1 MPARAST
8 ITSDEAGRGWR
19 LLSLRCDFAVT
30 SLLHR
35 HDNATRYPCFL
46 STTTTPSGPALA
58 LLLSRHTYT
67 MELLDLPDELLE
79 KTFDEVRRAKEGSR
93 AIHSMLTVC
102 RRTSVSLAVASL
114 SSASLIVMVK
124 RTAEKTML
132 YSVQIKTLQ
141 QLELFAC
148 KIACRPMT
156 YDSPAGGPG
165 RHVRDFCVLGEPRIV
180 FQVKPLDLTP
190 WTDPITSLLTA
201 LPLLRC
207 FRLDAVFMTRDV
219 ILSLIT
225 GHLKSLTLQITFD
238 HDISVDVLRHV
249 GQLKSLEH
257 LHITYDGCVDDE
269 GVDET
274 FTNFDALVLPN
285 VKQFAWSSDFI
296 GDAEADY
303 VGSCRFHEACNVFLS
318 LEYDCDDDLSTIL
331 APFFAAHSLASV
343 TLNTSDNIIAYLAS
357 QLVAVDDVK
366 LTLVVPPLELLE
378 QGRLPSRLKIVI
390 DLFFDIHDGDEQD
403 DPHFWEFLRAMP
415 SFSER
420 GSRVTEL
427 SILTE
432 VNLAAPFKTLGR
444 EFRWSGETEPRYS
457 RFVKQLIPE
466 ATRLYKEGVVIVD
479 EKGQKVMQLT

>member
-1 MPARAST
+1 M
-8 ITSDEAGRGWR
+8 G
-19 LLSLRCDFAVT
+19 
-30 SLLHR
+30 
-35 HDNATRYPCFL
+35 
-46 STTTTPSGPALA
+46 
-58 LLLSRHTYT
+58 
-67 MELLDLPDELLE
+67 LLDLPDELLE

-93 AIHSMLTVC
+93 AVHSMLTVC
-102 RRTSVSLAVASL
+102 RRTSVSLAVGFL
-114 SSASLIVMVK
+114 SSASLIVVAK
-124 RTAEKTML
+124 RIAEQTML
-132 YSVQIKTLQ
+132 HSVQIKTLQ
-141 QLELFAC
+141 QLEVFAC
-148 KIACRPMT
+148 KIAYRPMT

-165 RHVRDFCVLGEPRIV
+165 RHVHNFCILGHPRIMD
-180 FQVKPLDLTP
+180 QDKLLDLTP
-190 WTDPITSLLTA
+190 WT

-207 FRLDAVFMTRDV
+207 FTLDAVFMTRD
-219 ILSLIT
+219 IIASLIT
-225 GHLKSLTLQITFD
+225 DHLKSLTLQITFD
-238 HDISVDVLRHV
+238 HDVSVDVLRHV

-274 FTNFDALVLPN
+274 FTNFDALILPN

-303 VGSCRFHEACNVFLS
+303 VASCRFHEACNVFLS
-318 LEYDCDDDLSTIL
+318 LEYDCDVDLSTIL

-479 EKGQKVMQLT
+479 EKGQNVMQLT